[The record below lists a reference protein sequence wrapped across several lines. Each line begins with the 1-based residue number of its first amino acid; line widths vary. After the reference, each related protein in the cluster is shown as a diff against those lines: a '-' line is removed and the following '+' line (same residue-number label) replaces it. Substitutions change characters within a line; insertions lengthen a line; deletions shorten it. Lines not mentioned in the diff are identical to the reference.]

1 MTTTSTPERVTRTFT
16 HGWALGGTLMLGS
29 VVVGMV
35 TSQSFNTLGSSGVLA
50 GRLLLVASIIVFA
63 VGLRRSESVTA
74 WRPLGTVALL
84 LLALWLFAGNTVL
97 FFREMPPDQG
107 LIVGYIDSFVLFALA
122 LIGVTQIAR
131 GQVIPR
137 PWNLAPAIVLGAN
150 TVTWLLIQL
159 LAAFL
164 STWPTSGPGTVGV
177 ILIMLDT
184 FAQLGGLTFLSVI
197 AIILADRVRQRE
209 SAAQ

>member
-1 MTTTSTPERVTRTFT
+1 MF
-16 HGWALGGTLMLGS
+16 GS

-35 TSQSFNTLGSSGVLA
+35 TSQSFNSLA
-50 GRLLLVASIIVFA
+50 GTGGVAGQLLLLAAIIVFA

-74 WRPLGTVALL
+74 RRPLGTVALL
-84 LLALWLFAGNTVL
+84 LFALWLFVGNTVL
-97 FFREMPPDQG
+97 LFWEMPPDQG

-164 STWPTSGPGTVGV
+164 STWPTSGTGTIGV
-177 ILIMLDT
+177 LLIIVDT
-184 FAQLGGLTFLSVI
+184 LAQLGGLAILSVI
-197 AIILADRVRQRE
+197 AIVLADRVRQRE